1 MLMKDVQA
9 KARKMGIKLQKFKKI
24 DLIRKIQI
32 EEGNTACFQLNGDT
46 CGQKDCCW
54 RSDCVA

>member
-1 MLMKDVQA
+1 MKNVQA
-9 KARKMGIKLQKFKKI
+9 KARKMGVKVQKLKKT

-32 EEGNTACFQLNGDT
+32 EEGNTPCFQLNGET
-46 CGQKDCCW
+46 CGQMDCCW